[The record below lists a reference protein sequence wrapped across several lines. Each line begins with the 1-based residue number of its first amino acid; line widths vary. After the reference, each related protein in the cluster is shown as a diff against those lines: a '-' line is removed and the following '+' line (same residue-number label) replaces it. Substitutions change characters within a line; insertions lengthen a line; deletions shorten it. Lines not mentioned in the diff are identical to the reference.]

1 MLTAAVFCCDWQYVK
16 PGDTLASLAEQ
27 GGLPANSGPAL
38 IKLLNGLTKDALNP
52 NSKVHITVPCARL
65 INYVVQVIVP
75 DLAPAPAP
83 SG

>member
-1 MLTAAVFCCDWQYVK
+1 MK

-27 GGLPANSGPAL
+27 GGLPAKSGPAL
-38 IKLLNGLTKDALNP
+38 IKLFNGLTMDALDP
-52 NSKVHITVPCARL
+52 NNKVRITVPCARL

-75 DLAPAPAP
+75 DLVPAAAP